1 MPLSI
6 VVFDN
11 PAPDEAIPILST
23 CDPAIVG
30 ELRRLLNIRLTAAD
44 YGGIVPIRPRT
55 KVARKDTREPQGEA
69 SV

>member
-6 VVFDN
+6 VIFDN

-23 CDPAIVG
+23 SDPGIVG

-44 YGGIVPIRPRT
+44 HRSVVPLRPKT
-55 KVARKDTREPQGEA
+55 KAPRNEMQEP
-69 SV
+69 